1 MARFQRDQKISEI
14 MTGDPVTVERD
25 TPIAEVARQM
35 RQADTGAILVTEN
48 GRLFGIVTDRDIAV
62 RAVADGLDP
71 DTPVGEITTT
81 NLRTLSPDDTVDD
94 AIALMR
100 EDDVRRIPIV
110 DGDRPVGIVS
120 LGDLAIERDEDS
132 VLADIS
138 SEPAN
143 N

>member
-1 MARFQRDQKISEI
+1 MARIQRDQKISEI

-35 RQADTGAILVTEN
+35 RDADTGAILVTDN
-48 GRLFGIVTDRDIAV
+48 GRLFGIATDRDIAV

-71 DTPVGEITTT
+71 DTPADQVTTT
-81 NLRTLSPDDTVDD
+81 DLRTLSPGDSVDD
-94 AIALMR
+94 AIQTMR
-100 EDDVRRIPIV
+100 QDDVRRLPIV
-110 DGDRPVGIVS
+110 DGNRPVGIVS